1 MSLITIGA
9 TSAIA
14 VAVAKRFHYQGHNLL
29 LLARNTE
36 EIPDF
41 LLIPRFDGQKIK
53 TIQFDV
59 AKDSPSQL
67 LTTNLVNF
75 IDDSPHIL
83 VAAGTIEG
91 LSSSGTNPDIAKEII
106 DVNFRNLVVLLTPI
120 IKILEERRQGC
131 LIFISSVAGDRGR
144 QSNYV
149 YGAAKAGLAIFAQG
163 LRNRLAPSGV
173 HVLTIKPGF
182 VDTPMLRSAL
192 GDQYSKIP
200 KFLISE
206 VEPAAN
212 RICDG
217 IKNRR
222 NIIYISP
229 VWRLI
234 MLVICLLP
242 ESIFKRLR
250 L

>member
-14 VAVAKRFHYQGHNLL
+14 VAVAKRFHYQGHDLL
-29 LLARNTE
+29 FLARNTGK
-36 EIPDF
+36 IPNF
-41 LLIPRFDGQKIK
+41 LLTPKFDGQKIE
-53 TIQFDV
+53 TIQFNI
-59 AKDSPSQL
+59 AKDAPSQTL
-67 LTTNLVNF
+67 NKNLVNF
-75 IDDSPHIL
+75 IGDSPHIL

-91 LSSSGTNPDIAKEII
+91 LSSSGTNPDVAREII
-106 DVNFRNLVVLLTPI
+106 DVNFRNLVILLTPI
-120 IKILEERRQGC
+120 IKTLEERRRGC
-131 LIFISSVAGDRGR
+131 LIFISSVSGDRGR

-149 YGAAKAGLAIFAQG
+149 YGAAKAGLTIFSQG

-182 VDTPMLRSAL
+182 VDTPMLRLAL

-222 NIIYISP
+222 NVIYISP
-229 VWRLI
+229 IWRLI